1 MFFDQKRESLKKST
15 KQKKTASKIN
25 LMSRYLRR
33 RLELLSDQMA
43 DIHKRRSVSESST
56 STVSSIQ
63 SSNSESGEQL
73 ARYDLLSRILADV
86 LMRVQAVAENVFAI
100 CC

>member
-1 MFFDQKRESLKKST
+1 MTPTL
-15 KQKKTASKIN
+15 
-25 LMSRYLRR
+25 RYLRR

-63 SSNSESGEQL
+63 SSNSESGEHKNDLGRDGVDENPGCVPSLFHL
-73 ARYDLLSRILADV
+73 ACTVPMKSFIHTPPLTWFNRADIFC
-86 LMRVQAVAENVFAI
+86 LKR
-100 CC
+100 

>member
-1 MFFDQKRESLKKST
+1 MILKLT
-15 KQKKTASKIN
+15 
-25 LMSRYLRR
+25 SRYLRR

-63 SSNSESGEQL
+63 SSNSESGQSMISNPVMTL
-73 ARYDLLSRILADV
+73 WMMWKMWTVTLWMWR
-86 LMRVQAVAENVFAI
+86 MR
-100 CC
+100 CS